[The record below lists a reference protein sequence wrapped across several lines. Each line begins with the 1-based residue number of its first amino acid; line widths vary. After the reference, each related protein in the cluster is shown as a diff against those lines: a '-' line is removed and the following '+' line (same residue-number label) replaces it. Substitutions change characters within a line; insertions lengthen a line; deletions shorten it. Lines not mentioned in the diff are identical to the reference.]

1 MKRILV
7 VDDDGHL
14 RELLAATLGQDGRTV
29 DVAQDGVEA
38 LALLGAN
45 SYDVVLSDLRMP
57 GLDGP
62 AVYRAIERQPP
73 PRPAVIF
80 VTGYADA
87 GRYEEFLRTVQV
99 PVVGKPFDINVLR
112 DVVRRRLSGT

>member
-14 RELLAATLGQDGRTV
+14 RELLTATLEQ

-38 LALLGAN
+38 LALLGTN

-62 AVYRAIERQPP
+62 ALYGALRAMRHTTTV
-73 PRPAVIF
+73 PR
-80 VTGYADA
+80 GGLHDGQR
-87 GRYEEFLRTVQV
+87 GR
-99 PVVGKPFDINVLR
+99 
-112 DVVRRRLSGT
+112 